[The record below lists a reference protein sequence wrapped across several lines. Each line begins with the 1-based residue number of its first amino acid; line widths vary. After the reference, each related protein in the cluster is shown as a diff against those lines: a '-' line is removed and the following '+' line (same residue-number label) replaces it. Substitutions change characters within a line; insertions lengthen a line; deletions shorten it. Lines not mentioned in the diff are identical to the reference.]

1 LAKELTKDAKTD
13 REKAQK
19 IYNWVVKNIKYDYD
33 KYLRQLNKNYDNAYG
48 ALNTLETGKGVC
60 YDFSALVAALG
71 RHQDCR

>member
-1 LAKELTKDAKTD
+1 LGC
-13 REKAQK
+13 Q
-19 IYNWVVKNIKYDYD
+19 NIKYDYD

-71 RHQDCR
+71 RASGLQVK